1 MRIRR
6 NSHCR
11 VRLRGR
17 EPECPPLCELQTVP
31 GQRGAGAKGAPGS
44 RAAPRLSRPS
54 LRGGALCLFPE
65 CKFGKRGRKQHENHE
80 KSRRAGPGAGPYP
93 EPRRLRRAAELRRT
107 LDGASYTEDTELGEG
122 AKTLSVEVTAEDKTI
137 TFTIHTDAE
146 NLRGALEENG
156 LVSGD
161 ESEYGLYVK
170 SVNGIAADYDADG
183 YYWALSK
190 AGEYLMTGVDDTLIA
205 DGEQYE
211 LVRTAA

>member
-1 MRIRR
+1 MKTTRKAAALALALALIL
-6 NSHCR
+6 SLAAC
-11 VRLRGR
+11 
-17 EPECPPLCELQTVP
+17 
-31 GQRGAGAKGAPGS
+31 GAQQS
-44 RAAPRLSRPS
+44 S
-54 LRGGALCLFPE
+54 GGLW
-65 CKFGKRGRKQHENHE
+65 
-80 KSRRAGPGAGPYP
+80 
-93 EPRRLRRAAELRRT
+93 
-107 LDGASYTEDTELGEG
+107 DGASYTEDTELGEG
-122 AKTLSVEVTAEDKTI
+122 AKTLTVA
-137 TFTIHTDAE
+137 IHTDAE

>member
-1 MRIRR
+1 MKTTRKAAALALALALIL
-6 NSHCR
+6 SLAAC
-11 VRLRGR
+11 
-17 EPECPPLCELQTVP
+17 
-31 GQRGAGAKGAPGS
+31 GAQQSSDG
-44 RAAPRLSRPS
+44 LW
-54 LRGGALCLFPE
+54 
-65 CKFGKRGRKQHENHE
+65 
-80 KSRRAGPGAGPYP
+80 
-93 EPRRLRRAAELRRT
+93 
-107 LDGASYTEDTELGEG
+107 DGASYTEDTELGEG

-170 SVNGIAADYDADG
+170 SVNGIAADYDA
-183 YYWALSK
+183 LSK

>member
-1 MRIRR
+1 MKTTRKAAALALALALIL
-6 NSHCR
+6 SLAAC
-11 VRLRGR
+11 
-17 EPECPPLCELQTVP
+17 
-31 GQRGAGAKGAPGS
+31 GAQQS
-44 RAAPRLSRPS
+44 S
-54 LRGGALCLFPE
+54 GGLW
-65 CKFGKRGRKQHENHE
+65 
-80 KSRRAGPGAGPYP
+80 
-93 EPRRLRRAAELRRT
+93 
-107 LDGASYTEDTELGEG
+107 DGASYTEDTELGEG
-122 AKTLSVEVTAEDKTI
+122 AKTI
-137 TFTIHTDAE
+137 TVAIHTDAE

>member
-1 MRIRR
+1 MKTTRKAAALALALALIL
-6 NSHCR
+6 SLAACGAQQSSGG
-11 VRLRGR
+11 LR
-17 EPECPPLCELQTVP
+17 
-31 GQRGAGAKGAPGS
+31 
-44 RAAPRLSRPS
+44 
-54 LRGGALCLFPE
+54 
-65 CKFGKRGRKQHENHE
+65 
-80 KSRRAGPGAGPYP
+80 
-93 EPRRLRRAAELRRT
+93 
-107 LDGASYTEDTELGEG
+107 DGASYTEDTELGEG

>member
-1 MRIRR
+1 MTRTIKR
-6 NSHCR
+6 SAALALVLALMLSLAAC
-11 VRLRGR
+11 
-17 EPECPPLCELQTVP
+17 
-31 GQRGAGAKGAPGS
+31 GAK
-44 RAAPRLSRPS
+44 
-54 LRGGALCLFPE
+54 
-65 CKFGKRGRKQHENHE
+65 
-80 KSRRAGPGAGPYP
+80 
-93 EPRRLRRAAELRRT
+93 AEGLWANAT
-107 LDGASYTEDTELGEG
+107 YTEDTELGEG

-161 ESEYGLYVK
+161 ESEFGLFLK

>member
-1 MRIRR
+1 MNTKKLAALFLALAMIFALAACG
-6 NSHCR
+6 SADT
-11 VRLRGR
+11 
-17 EPECPPLCELQTVP
+17 EPSAQPSESSAVDTTSP
-31 GQRGAGAKGAPGS
+31 APAVEDTDS
-44 RAAPRLSRPS
+44 PAP
-54 LRGGALCLFPE
+54 
-65 CKFGKRGRKQHENHE
+65 
-80 KSRRAGPGAGPYP
+80 
-93 EPRRLRRAAELRRT
+93 AEEGVWA
-107 LDGASYTEDTELGEG
+107 DAQYTEDTELGEG
-122 AKTLSVEVTAEDKTI
+122 AKTLTVEVTAEDKTI

>member
-1 MRIRR
+1 MKTTRKAAALALALALIL
-6 NSHCR
+6 SLAAC
-11 VRLRGR
+11 
-17 EPECPPLCELQTVP
+17 
-31 GQRGAGAKGAPGS
+31 GAHQSA
-44 RAAPRLSRPS
+44 
-54 LRGGALCLFPE
+54 GGLW
-65 CKFGKRGRKQHENHE
+65 
-80 KSRRAGPGAGPYP
+80 
-93 EPRRLRRAAELRRT
+93 
-107 LDGASYTEDTELGEG
+107 DGASYTEDTELGEG

-161 ESEYGLYVK
+161 ESEFGLFLK

>member
-1 MRIRR
+1 MTRTIKR
-6 NSHCR
+6 SAALALVLALMLSLAAC
-11 VRLRGR
+11 
-17 EPECPPLCELQTVP
+17 
-31 GQRGAGAKGAPGS
+31 GAKAEGLWAN
-44 RAAPRLSRPS
+44 AA
-54 LRGGALCLFPE
+54 
-65 CKFGKRGRKQHENHE
+65 
-80 KSRRAGPGAGPYP
+80 
-93 EPRRLRRAAELRRT
+93 
-107 LDGASYTEDTELGEG
+107 YTEDTELGEG

-161 ESEYGLYVK
+161 ESEFGLFLK

>member
-1 MRIRR
+1 MKTTRKAAALALALALIL
-6 NSHCR
+6 SLAAC
-11 VRLRGR
+11 
-17 EPECPPLCELQTVP
+17 
-31 GQRGAGAKGAPGS
+31 GAQQS
-44 RAAPRLSRPS
+44 F
-54 LRGGALCLFPE
+54 GGL
-65 CKFGKRGRKQHENHE
+65 
-80 KSRRAGPGAGPYP
+80 
-93 EPRRLRRAAELRRT
+93 

>member
-1 MRIRR
+1 MTRTIKR
-6 NSHCR
+6 SAALALVLALMLSLAAC
-11 VRLRGR
+11 
-17 EPECPPLCELQTVP
+17 
-31 GQRGAGAKGAPGS
+31 GAKAEGLWAN
-44 RAAPRLSRPS
+44 AA
-54 LRGGALCLFPE
+54 
-65 CKFGKRGRKQHENHE
+65 
-80 KSRRAGPGAGPYP
+80 
-93 EPRRLRRAAELRRT
+93 
-107 LDGASYTEDTELGEG
+107 YTEDTELGEG

>member
-1 MRIRR
+1 MNTKKLAALFLALAMIFALAACG
-6 NSHCR
+6 SADT
-11 VRLRGR
+11 
-17 EPECPPLCELQTVP
+17 EPSAQPSESSAVDTTSP
-31 GQRGAGAKGAPGS
+31 APAVEDTDS
-44 RAAPRLSRPS
+44 PAP
-54 LRGGALCLFPE
+54 
-65 CKFGKRGRKQHENHE
+65 
-80 KSRRAGPGAGPYP
+80 
-93 EPRRLRRAAELRRT
+93 AEEGVWA
-107 LDGASYTEDTELGEG
+107 DAQYTEDTELGEG